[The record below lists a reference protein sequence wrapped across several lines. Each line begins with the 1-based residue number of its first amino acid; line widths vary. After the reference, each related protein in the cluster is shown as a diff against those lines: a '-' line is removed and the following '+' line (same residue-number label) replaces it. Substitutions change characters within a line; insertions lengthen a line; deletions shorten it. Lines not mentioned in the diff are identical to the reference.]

1 MAKITKR
8 VNEMSMTKIAA
19 IFADSEVYDHKEVT
33 VGGWAR
39 TIRDMKNF
47 GFVELND
54 GCLLYTSSADLEST
68 AGFRR
73 AVFRLG
79 CVGEATLQNCKVAGK
94 IVSQFDGGADE
105 TRL

>member
-1 MAKITKR
+1 M
-8 VNEMSMTKIAA
+8 
-19 IFADSEVYDHKEVT
+19 
-33 VGGWAR
+33 
-39 TIRDMKNF
+39 
-47 GFVELND
+47 
-54 GCLLYTSSADLEST
+54 SADLEST

-94 IVSQFDGGADE
+94 IVSQFDGVADE